1 MCDGRVQHLWLVEY
15 WHTADCALVAGW
27 MGCTTEFNKWEGI
40 TYDAANKKLYTAI
53 SSVEGAMENSHPSND
68 KGTENRIRV
77 GKNSCG
83 CVMEMALDF
92 KFSPI
97 RARMLTCGIP
107 NTDPLTK
114 AVDACVTD
122 HIANPDNVAMIPR
135 FNQLIIGEDTVTGHQ
150 NDLIWIFDLPTGAM
164 TRIASTPYGSET
176 TSPYWFTVGDWDYMS
191 YVIQHPYGE
200 SDMDKV
206 NDSGSTGM
214 SVLHEHPNA

>member
-1 MCDGRVQHLWLVEY
+1 
-15 WHTADCALVAGW
+15 

-83 CVMEMALDF
+83 CVMEMVLDY
-92 KFSPI
+92 KFSPF
-97 RARMLTCGIP
+97 RSRMLTCGIP

-122 HIANPDNVAMIPR
+122 HIANPDNVAMISR

-200 SDMDKV
+200 SDQAMLIEAA
-206 NDSGSTGM
+206 NSGICVFFCWIVVVEMQVVCALGELR
-214 SVLHEHPNA
+214 VHI